1 MWDDEKIYNTARDVA
16 SRELRFIAIK
26 EALLQMRNED
36 ERELVECAKSNLA
49 TMARCGDLSRELEK
63 AQRRIDAAKARIA
76 ELEAK
81 LFEIGIAA
89 LDVAFLRKTV
99 VTLES
104 QHDVDM
110 RLVEAKDDRIAEL
123 EAQLA
128 AALATIE
135 RATWCE
141 VCGSGESP
149 CLCGRM

>member
-16 SRELRFIAIK
+16 VRELRFIAIK

-76 ELEAK
+76 ELEA
-81 LFEIGIAA
+81 
-89 LDVAFLRKTV
+89 
-99 VTLES
+99 
-104 QHDVDM
+104 
-110 RLVEAKDDRIAEL
+110 
-123 EAQLA
+123 QLA

-141 VCGSGESP
+141 VCGLPAQHCRENH
-149 CLCGRM
+149 

>member
-36 ERELVECAKSNLA
+36 ERELVECAKSNLEM
-49 TMARCGDLSRELEK
+49 MARCGELSRELEK
-63 AQRRIDAAKARIA
+63 AQRRIAAAEARIA
-76 ELEAK
+76 ELEAQ

-89 LDVAFLRKTV
+89 FDVAFLHKTV
-99 VTLES
+99 AHLEA

-110 RLVEAKDDRIAEL
+110 RLAEAKDDRIAEL

-128 AALATIE
+128 AACQRNTA
-135 RATWCE
+135 
-141 VCGSGESP
+141 
-149 CLCGRM
+149 GRITDVYMEGCKP